1 MILSEA
7 ANSNY
12 DDFKNNVNYLI
23 NGNDQ
28 ESLKNLRTY
37 LQECRNNEFSNF
49 KNKVISF
56 LKDCHQVRNTKKFKK
71 FLGILVE
78 QGILDRPKAEKCF
91 SKIDDDNDL
100 ICLTPTAVKIILDN
114 IQAQKGYFNEVSYDS
129 CRSLEEGQKK
139 IVNFLKDPSLNRFCL
154 ALGHCME
161 SKGIT
166 SYHFTPIYIEKNK
179 GKEKEHYRVVIT
191 DSRGLES
198 YYSDQALYVLLK
210 ASMTMG
216 ISQDQFSIFVANRS
230 RQTDLTNCAI
240 FVIRDMVHLAQNSAE
255 YLNFIEK
262 QIDEPNLDFF
272 TDMGLHASLDYSL
285 FEYLPPA
292 MMKVTQSLTKICL
305 YDANVKI
312 DTKNECDKVGEIEE
326 FEDSDNQAKR
336 DYQEENISGLKTV
349 ILKGDEPEDIDFLAA
364 ETNNNVE
371 EQLRAANK
379 ILKVESDYE
388 INVKVELLFRKYQLF
403 LIKNE
408 DLII

>member
-12 DDFKNNVNYLI
+12 DDFNNNVNNLI

-129 CRSLEEGQKK
+129 CGSLEEGQKK

-154 ALGHCME
+154 AMRHCIE
-161 SKGIT
+161 RKGFT

-179 GKEKEHYRVVIT
+179 DQEKEHYRVVIT
-191 DSRGLES
+191 DGMGLENS
-198 YYSDQALYVLLK
+198 YSDNALYVLLK
-210 ASMTMG
+210 ASMAMG
-216 ISQDQFSIFVANRS
+216 ISQNQFSIFVANKS
-230 RQTDLTNCAI
+230 RQVDMTNCAI
-240 FVIRDMVHLAQNSAE
+240 FTIRDMVHLAQNSAE
-255 YLNFIEK
+255 YLNFIKK
-262 QIDEPNLDFF
+262 QINEPDLDFF
-272 TDMGLHASLDYSL
+272 TDFDSPASLYYSM
-285 FEYLPPA
+285 FDYLPPA
-292 MMKVTQSLTKICL
+292 M
-305 YDANVKI
+305 
-312 DTKNECDKVGEIEE
+312 
-326 FEDSDNQAKR
+326 
-336 DYQEENISGLKTV
+336 
-349 ILKGDEPEDIDFLAA
+349 
-364 ETNNNVE
+364 
-371 EQLRAANK
+371 
-379 ILKVESDYE
+379 
-388 INVKVELLFRKYQLF
+388 RK
-403 LIKNE
+403 
-408 DLII
+408 